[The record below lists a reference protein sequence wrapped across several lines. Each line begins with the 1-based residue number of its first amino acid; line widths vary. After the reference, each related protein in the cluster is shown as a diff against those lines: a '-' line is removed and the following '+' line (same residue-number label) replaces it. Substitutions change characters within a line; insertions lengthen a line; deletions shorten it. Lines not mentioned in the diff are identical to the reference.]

1 MEEPKVH
8 ESLEDMEAPEGRKV
22 SKRRKVT
29 SPEYDVMECNVGG
42 ARVSSKIEDDVANLV
57 NEINWLPCRNIG
69 DMSSPRDNIER
80 MYATNKILLLPYS
93 KHPKVRESFK
103 VLYVVIPYGIGEA
116 EQAYCDYLWNIP
128 LPQVHIVITLDNISS
143 TIRDIDM
150 LQHKEWVGDTEVWMM
165 DGLSDSIVT

>member
-22 SKRRKVT
+22 SKRRK
-29 SPEYDVMECNVGG
+29 SIKYEANDVED
-42 ARVSSKIEDDVANLV
+42 ASVSNFRGKIEDDVANLV

-93 KHPKVRESFK
+93 KHPKVELR
-103 VLYVVIPYGIGEA
+103 A
-116 EQAYCDYLWNIP
+116 
-128 LPQVHIVITLDNISS
+128 
-143 TIRDIDM
+143 
-150 LQHKEWVGDTEVWMM
+150 
-165 DGLSDSIVT
+165 